1 MTPARNLFFLSRN
14 LLFLGIAA
22 LGLRLLHNIG
32 TGRRRRRRRGGEA
45 AVAGPVGAV
54 VGGVGGAVGRG
65 PAVAR
70 SVGIH
75 HRYYYWRNGRR
86 HYYYRH
92 RVY

>member
-1 MTPARNLFFLSRN
+1 MTSARN
-14 LLFLGIAA
+14 LLFLSIAA
-22 LGLRLLHNIG
+22 LGVAACSTTSERV
-32 TGRRRRRRRGGEA
+32 GGAGVGAVAGA

-54 VGGVGGAVGRG
+54 VGGVGGAVTG

-75 HRYYYWRNGRR
+75 HGRYYYWRNGRR

-92 RVY
+92 PVY